1 MVKTPPFP
9 TVEEAE
15 RVIAHLLSYPDQCE
29 STLDNVRHIMQWL
42 TFERPTEKALAT
54 HCRILCKPVPD
65 GIRPDVAY
73 VPTTRHRTT
82 MIVEGVLKGYLEW
95 IKANH
100 PETGDD
106 VDPDAPKEPHI
117 SHHIIVHD
125 NLGGTPQTEVC
136 GWCGKS
142 DDNELAAPC
151 PAAHKMEEE
160 ETAYRFNR
168 LAAYEEAMKDF
179 PSLAITHG
187 PESLDGVRE
196 WYRKHIVPLRREDWE
211 SEPGEHQVVLDAING
226 CNSGEDE

>member
-1 MVKTPPFP
+1 MAKTYPFP

-15 RVIAHLLSYPDQCE
+15 RVIAHLLSYPDHCE

-54 HCRILCKPVPD
+54 HCRILRRPVPD

-106 VDPDAPKEPHI
+106 VDPDAELYIDPDPDVEPYI
-117 SHHIIVHD
+117 D
-125 NLGGTPQTEVC
+125 P
-136 GWCGKS
+136 
-142 DDNELAAPC
+142 
-151 PAAHKMEEE
+151 
-160 ETAYRFNR
+160 
-168 LAAYEEAMKDF
+168 
-179 PSLAITHG
+179 
-187 PESLDGVRE
+187 
-196 WYRKHIVPLRREDWE
+196 
-211 SEPGEHQVVLDAING
+211 EPGEHQVVLDAING